1 MVGKPYWV
9 TARLFEFAA
18 TQWRTLDGVNLA
30 EGVDLLA
37 VLRKSPSRF
46 LNAIWV
52 MWLRTAKDENDRN
65 RIEFQLKAPPPW
77 EKKPRP
83 AEQQKNANDFL
94 AAMGSLPSIQGQDS

>member
-18 TQWRTLDGVNLA
+18 SQWRAIDGISLT
-30 EGVDLLA
+30 EGVDLFA

-46 LNAIWV
+46 LNAVWILW
-52 MWLRTAKDENDRN
+52 MRTGKDEAERN
-65 RIEFQLKAPPPW
+65 RIDFQIKAPPAW

-83 AEQQKNANDFL
+83 VEQQKNASDFM
-94 AAMGSLPSIQGQDS
+94 AAMGSLQSIQGGDG